1 MKKTLIAVAFLFAGH
16 AAMAQEAPVN
26 GGAGH
31 FRFGYANYQMKG
43 MNNWLNYRYPQLR
56 NDFVAI
62 GGGGYGIINNLVIG
76 GEGLGARG
84 TTVTKDTISIT
95 PVIGSGMFNLGYLVY
110 HNHNLL
116 VYPMIGIGGLGAS
129 FKFSEVD
136 NPESGTNHVKSEPY
150 NYSCGSLVLGVLIG
164 ADKFFMLKD
173 EDGGISVSLKAGY
186 NYAFRNGNWKQ
197 NDVETGGP
205 NVNLSGFYITLG
217 FGGGG
222 FGVD

>member
-1 MKKTLIAVAFLFAGH
+1 MKKIFITAALIVAGLSAT
-16 AAMAQEAPVN
+16 AQVAPVN

-43 MNNWLNYRYPQLR
+43 MNNWLNDRYPQLK
-56 NDFVAI
+56 NDFIAI

-84 TTVTKDTISIT
+84 TTVTKDTLSIT

-110 HNHNLL
+110 HRHNLL

-129 FKFSEVD
+129 FRFSEVD
-136 NPESGTNHVKSEPY
+136 NPGSATNHVKAEPY
-150 NYSCGSLVLGVLIG
+150 NYSCGSLVLGVSVG
-164 ADKFFMLKD
+164 ADKFFMFGE

-186 NYAFRNGNWKQ
+186 NYALRNGNWKKD
-197 NDVETGGP
+197 NLETGGP
-205 NVNLSGFYITLG
+205 NVNLSGFYLTLG